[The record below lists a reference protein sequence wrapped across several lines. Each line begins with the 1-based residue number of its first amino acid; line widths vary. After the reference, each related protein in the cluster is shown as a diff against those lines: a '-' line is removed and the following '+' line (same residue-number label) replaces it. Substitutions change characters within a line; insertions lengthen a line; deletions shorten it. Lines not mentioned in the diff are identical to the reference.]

1 MHNWKKTSLI
11 TALTIILLF
20 VGLIFVLDLHI
31 SRPSRNIA
39 FSPGKETRF
48 GPITDSIVQPENI
61 ILFIADGMGFGH
73 LSLALM
79 TQQAENI
86 SPVFDEFE
94 IKGWHDSRSV
104 YGPIT
109 DSEASA
115 TAMATGTST
124 NLGFIGLDKDRN
136 PVQNVF
142 ELASQNGYTTAIV
155 TDSYI
160 WDGTPAAFVAHTD
173 NEDDAGEI
181 LSQYVASDLD
191 LIFGEL
197 EDLGQELVPTEE
209 ETIDLLSKRFR
220 LLEDP
225 LSLPEGDLTDR
236 PVAALYQEDAIQDI
250 ASEPNL
256 LTLTSLALEYVNGID
271 RPYILL
277 VECEEMDSASHVNDF
292 QRVLDGLKVIQQT
305 LGVLLNYSKDHGN
318 TLVLFTADH
327 ETGGLSVIADF
338 NAYPD
343 VQITWATRV
352 HTAASVPLF
361 ATGPGAVYFRD
372 VRRNRDIGQQLKR
385 FITMAESGGQ

>member
-1 MHNWKKTSLI
+1 MHNWKKTSFITILAVVLVLI
-11 TALTIILLF
+11 
-20 VGLIFVLDLHI
+20 GLIFVLDLHI
-31 SRPSRNIA
+31 TRPSRNIA
-39 FSPGKETRF
+39 FSPGLESRV
-48 GPITDSIVQPENI
+48 GPITDSLVQPENI

-79 TQQAENI
+79 TQQAENT

-94 IKGWHDSRSV
+94 IKGYHDSRAI

-181 LSQYVASDLD
+181 LKQYVASDLD
-191 LIFGEL
+191 LLFGEL
-197 EDLGQELVPTEE
+197 EDLGQDLVPTEE

-220 LLEDP
+220 LLDNP
-225 LSLPEGDLTDR
+225 FSLPEGDLTDI
-236 PVAALYQEDAIQDI
+236 PVAALFSEDAVQDI
-250 ASEPNL
+250 DSDPNL
-256 LTLTSLALEYVNGID
+256 VVLTQLALEYVNGID

-277 VECEEMDSASHVNDF
+277 VECEEMDSASHVNDS

-305 LGVLLNYSKDHGN
+305 LAVLLNYSNDHGE

-338 NAYPD
+338 NSYPD
-343 VQITWATRV
+343 VQITWSTRA

-361 ATGPGAVYFRD
+361 ATGPGAEYFKD
-372 VRRNRDIGQQLKR
+372 VKRNRDIGLQLKQL
-385 FITMAESGGQ
+385 IKMKSGH